1 MALTT
6 ISIELARQL
15 RDAGLAW
22 EPASGDRFVIPDR
35 DLDDQI
41 FSISEMTVDVRTSPA
56 GRLIAFNGTVEWA
69 LDSIMQHEVIWLPAE
84 GQLRELLG
92 ARFIALERAE
102 GDWRCVVDFHGHR
115 MVYRDDN
122 AVNAYGR
129 ALLHRLLHGAAEAA
143 ADRDGRPHIVDT
155 DDLPSW

>member
-6 ISIELARQL
+6 ISLDLARQL
-15 RDAGLAW
+15 RDAGLVW

-35 DLDDQI
+35 NLDDQV

-92 ARFIALERAE
+92 ERFIALERAD
-102 GDWRCVVDFHGHR
+102 GDWRCVVDFDGHR
-115 MVYRDDN
+115 MIYRDAN

-129 ALLHRLLHGAAEAA
+129 ALLHRLLHGAAADAA
-143 ADRDGRPHIVDT
+143 QRSGRPHVADA
-155 DDLPSW
+155 DDLSSW